1 MKSWKPALFEG
12 AISGSAASVL
22 SAAFL
27 ALAGHRECGHHPAAP
42 VNAISHWIWDEAA
55 LREDGASARHTLAGF
70 LIHHAASIWWGVW
83 HARAWGTRP
92 NSKRPLP
99 ALAGAATAAAVAC
112 FVDYR
117 MTPERLTPGFEHRLS
132 SRALLGVY
140 ACFAVGLALGSMAVP
155 AAQEQRRRGADRPR
169 RGSPWQRAAARR

>member
-1 MKSWKPALFEG
+1 
-12 AISGSAASVL
+12 
-22 SAAFL
+22 
-27 ALAGHRECGHHPAAP
+27 
-42 VNAISHWIWDEAA
+42 
-55 LREDGASARHTLAGF
+55 
-70 LIHHAASIWWGVW
+70 
-83 HARAWGTRP
+83 
-92 NSKRPLP
+92 
-99 ALAGAATAAAVAC
+99 VAC

-169 RGSPWQRAAARR
+169 PGSPWQRAAARR